1 MLSNDLHDA
10 LDVAQYFVVPESKN
24 LETLR
29 LNKMVASN
37 VVSIVGVLPT
47 VYLQTQPGVKACEVQ
62 NVGAKRKLS
71 TELEAGL
78 LFPQL
83 LP

>member
-1 MLSNDLHDA
+1 MLPNDLHDS
-10 LDVAQYFVVPESKN
+10 LDIAQYFVVPESKN

-29 LNKMVASN
+29 PNKTVARY
-37 VVSIVGVLPT
+37 VILIIGVLPA

-62 NVGAKRKLS
+62 NVVAKRKLS